1 MQEYSGAFEEDS
13 AAGTQTEAECGVSW
27 NGSGGLVAQV
37 RLGMGT
43 LARDLDLILH
53 LHRVL
58 SQKRYEQFV
67 VFKRCVEYSK
77 EGTILKFH

>member
-1 MQEYSGAFEEDS
+1 MQEYSGAFEEAR

-37 RLGMGT
+37 RLGMGA

-58 SQKRYEQFV
+58 NQKRYDNLWF
-67 VFKRCVEYSK
+67 
-77 EGTILKFH
+77 LKGVLNTLKKAQY